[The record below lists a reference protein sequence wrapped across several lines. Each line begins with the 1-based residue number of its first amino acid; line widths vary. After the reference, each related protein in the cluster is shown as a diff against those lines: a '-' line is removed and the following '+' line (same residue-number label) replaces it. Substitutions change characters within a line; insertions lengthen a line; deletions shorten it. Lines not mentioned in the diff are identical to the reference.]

1 MLLTDTL
8 RRLDGRTWNSLGRL
22 ETVLT
27 IISGDVL
34 DISWTFHENL
44 FFGFSITLITK
55 RIQEIEKATLDS
67 RGQPQ
72 HPQNVTN
79 LCLSHVRSLLKISW
93 KSVPPCSRNIAN
105 RHGFP
110 WKYSKRNLVHKA
122 LNVTLPKFSILVLVS
137 WPTYPEYF
145 TKIRSPVFPQR
156 CPQTHKH
163 TYRQTNR
170 DVNIT
175 FAVRRR

>member
-8 RRLDGRTWNSLGRL
+8 RRLDGRPRNSLGRL

-34 DISWTFHENL
+34 DISWKFHENL
-44 FFGFSITLITK
+44 FSGFSITLITK
-55 RIQEIEKATLDS
+55 RIQEIEKTTLDS

-122 LNVTLPKFSILVLVS
+122 LNVTLPKFSRLSLYHDLPILKISRKSVHPFFHNVVHRHTNTLTDK
-137 WPTYPEYF
+137 PTE
-145 TKIRSPVFPQR
+145 I
-156 CPQTHKH
+156 
-163 TYRQTNR
+163 
-170 DVNIT
+170 
-175 FAVRRR
+175 